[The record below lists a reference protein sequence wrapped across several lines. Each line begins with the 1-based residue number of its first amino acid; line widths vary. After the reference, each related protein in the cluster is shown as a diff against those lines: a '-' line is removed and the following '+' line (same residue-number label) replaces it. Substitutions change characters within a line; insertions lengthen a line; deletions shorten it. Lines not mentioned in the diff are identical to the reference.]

1 MGTQLIHLK
10 YLHIMQVHNNVN
22 NIHVL
27 VLNVAQ

>member
-22 NIHVL
+22 NIL

>member
-10 YLHIMQVHNNVN
+10 YLHIMQVHKNVN
-22 NIHVL
+22 NIL